1 MGTPGFAA
9 PEHYGNQQTDVR
21 SDIYG
26 LAATLHYLVTGR
38 DPADSPFR
46 FQPPYILN
54 PGVSKWFSD
63 ILMVSLEPRPEDR
76 FSNAMEM
83 LEAMEGPRGVAIKAK
98 EYHYPEKLT
107 LFPRKDRPLQIFAG
121 LTAVTGIGLTVLTGF
136 VPFSMGAGWI
146 AGMALNNRI
155 RNHMKS
161 QTAFIS
167 TPREL
172 MIKYRHK
179 VDQIPWENIQV
190 VKVVKYQSMMRSKRT
205 QDDQA
210 HDDTI
215 RVGTVEIFY
224 VKGSGHM
231 AHNFL
236 SKFPADYLYSFKGL
250 WMEKVHFTSEMQ
262 SWEELL
268 KTILTRGKLKST
280 GTPGNPLADEV
291 YIR

>member
-1 MGTPGFAA
+1 
-9 PEHYGNQQTDVR
+9 
-21 SDIYG
+21 
-26 LAATLHYLVTGR
+26 
-38 DPADSPFR
+38 
-46 FQPPYILN
+46 
-54 PGVSKWFSD
+54 
-63 ILMVSLEPRPEDR
+63 
-76 FSNAMEM
+76 
-83 LEAMEGPRGVAIKAK
+83 
-98 EYHYPEKLT
+98 
-107 LFPRKDRPLQIFAG
+107 
-121 LTAVTGIGLTVLTGF
+121 
-136 VPFSMGAGWI
+136 
-146 AGMALNNRI
+146 
-155 RNHMKS
+155 MKS